1 MPRMT
6 GVVARAIPRFP
17 RPAGP
22 AVASLSVAVLVLTL
36 AISAPSY
43 QTSPFEQ
50 GLPDWL
56 AGLGLAAGAAL
67 ATASWVERDARPAVA
82 VGLGVTEIAL
92 LVPAWA
98 GWSWLPAIAQ
108 AWALAVAPLAVAGA
122 TQVGIRWS
130 RQRRS
135 SRRLM
140 VVWGLTIS
148 AVVVHAVGYDPLVDP
163 GCARTCAE
171 VQPLAGA
178 LISTPTSLAIATL
191 LVAAAGVVAASV
203 LVPAIAAR
211 RSGGIALASLI
222 AVGLLVAPW
231 IVPTDQILTGV
242 LAGLIL
248 GAAPLVANLRMRR
261 VRGEMQRLV
270 GQLSEAGSTGYAALD
285 APWRVEFAVPGD
297 ERWVDAAGHV
307 VDPEAQPGR
316 SVLVSDAAGPVLR
329 LHLATD
335 DDPGDVLAA
344 LTPARM
350 LALRNARS
358 AAVSRARL
366 AEVRASQR
374 RIVAASDSERE
385 RIERDLH
392 DGAQQRLVSAALH
405 LSLARNHM
413 PVAAG
418 EASDTELAEADAAV
432 REALERLRQLGH
444 GIFPATLITEGLTA
458 ALEDLVQ
465 VSDVPTTLDVPE
477 LGLDRDVAVAAYAV
491 VATVLA
497 SARRDAGSTSAHV
510 AATVRDGGIELRVR
524 LIGSTGLAQADLVDV
539 ADRVG
544 AVGGRLDVE
553 PIDGGVAITAVL
565 PCA

>member
-1 MPRMT
+1 MT
-6 GVVARAIPRFP
+6 DVVTRVNPRFP
-17 RPAGP
+17 RSAGP
-22 AVASLSVAVLVLTL
+22 AVASLSVAILVVTL

-50 GLPDWL
+50 ELPAWL

-92 LVPAWA
+92 LVPGWA
-98 GWSWLPAIAQ
+98 GWPWLPATAQ

-122 TQVGIRWS
+122 MQVGIRWS
-130 RQRRS
+130 RERRS
-135 SRRLM
+135 SRRLR

-148 AVVVHAVGYDPLVDP
+148 AVVVHVIGYDPLADP

-171 VQPLAGA
+171 VQPLAAA
-178 LISTPTSLAIATL
+178 LISTPTSLAIVTS
-191 LVAAAGVVAASV
+191 LVAAAGVTAASV
-203 LVPAIAAR
+203 LAPAVMDR

-222 AVGLLVAPW
+222 AVGLLAAPW
-231 IVPTDQILTGV
+231 IAPTDQILPGS
-242 LAGLIL
+242 LAALIL

-270 GQLSEAGSTGYAALD
+270 GQLSEGGAMGNPAVDSAWGI
-285 APWRVEFAVPGD
+285 EFAVPDD

-307 VDPEAQPGR
+307 VEPDAESRR
-316 SVLVSDAAGPVLR
+316 SLVVSDAAGPVLR
-329 LHLATD
+329 LHLATGE
-335 DDPGDVLAA
+335 DPGDVLAA

-350 LALRNARS
+350 LALRNLRS

-405 LSLARNHM
+405 LSLARNRM
-413 PVAAG
+413 PAATG
-418 EASDTELAEADAAV
+418 EPADTGLAEADAAV
-432 REALERLRQLGH
+432 REALEGLRLLGH
-444 GIFPATLITEGLTA
+444 GIFPTTLASEGLGA
-458 ALEDLVQ
+458 ALEDLARA
-465 VSDVPTTLDVPE
+465 SDVPVNVEVPE
-477 LGLDRDVAVAAYAV
+477 LDLKRDVALAAYALV
-491 VATVLA
+491 SAVLALARRAPRARSANLVATA
-497 SARRDAGSTSAHV
+497 NDGSL
-510 AATVRDGGIELRVR
+510 ELCVR
-524 LIGSTGLAQADLVDV
+524 LVGGARLDQTDLVDV

-544 AVGGRLDVE
+544 AVGGHLSLE
-553 PIDGGVAITAVL
+553 SIDGGVVITAVM
-565 PCA
+565 PCGS